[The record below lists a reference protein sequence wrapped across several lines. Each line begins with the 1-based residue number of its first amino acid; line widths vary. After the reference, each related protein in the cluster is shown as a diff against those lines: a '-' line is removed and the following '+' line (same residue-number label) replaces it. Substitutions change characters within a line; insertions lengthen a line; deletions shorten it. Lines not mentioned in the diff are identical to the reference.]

1 MIHAL
6 SRGLKVASTVIW
18 LMAIV
23 LEVVPLVR
31 AAEAKFTRHYKLFYL
46 YLGFILLRDLWL
58 LGVYFRWP
66 KFYTYAYWSSEPVG
80 VLVGCGLVWEVYKV
94 ALARYPGTAR
104 MARNALAFLFIFAST
119 RIFVKAWNRPT
130 WIPHRTGY
138 EIECDLRI
146 VQLALLAGLV
156 VLFVCYAIRLGR
168 NLKGIIYGYGLF
180 LVTSVVN
187 LTLRYD
193 LGDSF
198 QRSWAYIQP
207 FCYLLVLLVWSVALW
222 SYAPIPEPTSE
233 PRLEA
238 DYESLVA
245 AAKRKLYSARS
256 QVLKA
261 MRP

>member
-1 MIHAL
+1 MIRAL

-31 AAEAKFTRHYKLFYL
+31 AAEAKFIRHYKLFYS
-46 YLGFILLRDLWL
+46 YLAFILLRDLWL

-66 KFYTYAYWSSEPVG
+66 KFYPYAYWYSEPIG

-94 ALARYPGTAR
+94 ALARFPGAAR
-104 MARNALAFLFIFAST
+104 MARNVLAFLFIFAST

-130 WIPHRTGY
+130 WIPDRTGY
-138 EIECDLRI
+138 EIERDLRI
-146 VQLALLAGLV
+146 VQVALLAGLV
-156 VLFVCYAIRLGR
+156 VLFACYAIPLGR
-168 NLKGIIYGYGLF
+168 NLKGIIYGYSLF

-198 QRSWAYIQP
+198 QRSWEYMQA
-207 FCYLLVLLVWSVALW
+207 FCYLFVLLVWCVALW
-222 SYAPIPEPTSE
+222 SYAPIPEPTTE

-238 DYESLVA
+238 NYESLVA
-245 AAKRKLYSARS
+245 ATKRKLHLARS
-256 QVLKA
+256 YVLKA
-261 MRP
+261 MGP

>member
-1 MIHAL
+1 MIRSL

-18 LMAIV
+18 LVAIV
-23 LEVVPLVR
+23 LEGVPLVR
-31 AAEAKFTRHYKLFYL
+31 AIEAKFIRHYKLFYL

-58 LGVYFRWP
+58 FGVYFRWP
-66 KFYTYAYWSSEPVG
+66 KFYIYAYWCSEPVG

-104 MARNALAFLFIFAST
+104 MARNALAFLFIFATT
-119 RIFVKAWNRPT
+119 RIFVKAWNGPT
-130 WIPHRTGY
+130 WIPQRTGY
-138 EIECDLRI
+138 EIERDLRI
-146 VQLALLAGLV
+146 VQVALLAGLI
-156 VLFVCYAIRLGR
+156 VLFVCYAIPIGR
-168 NLKGIIYGYGLF
+168 NLKGIICGYGLF

-187 LTLRYD
+187 LTLRYN

-198 QRSWAYIQP
+198 QHSWAYVQP
-207 FCYLLVLLVWSVALW
+207 FCYLLVLLVWCVTLW
-222 SYAPIPEPTSE
+222 SYAPVPEPTSE

-245 AAKRKLYSARS
+245 ATKRKLHSARS
-256 QVLKA
+256 HVLKA

>member
-1 MIHAL
+1 MIRAL

-18 LMAIV
+18 LMTIV

-31 AAEAKFTRHYKLFYL
+31 ASEAKFIRHYKLFYS
-46 YLGFILLRDLWL
+46 YLGFVLLRDLWL

-66 KFYTYAYWSSEPVG
+66 KFYAYAYWSSEPVG
-80 VLVGCGLVWEVYKV
+80 VLVGCALVWEVYKV
-94 ALARYPGTAR
+94 ALAQYPGTAR
-104 MARNALAFLFIFAST
+104 MARNVLAFLFIFAST

-138 EIECDLRI
+138 EIERDLRI
-146 VQLALLAGLV
+146 VQVALLAGLV
-156 VLFVCYAIRLGR
+156 VLFVCYAIPLGR
-168 NLKGIIYGYGLF
+168 NLKGIIYGYSLF

-207 FCYLLVLLVWSVALW
+207 FCYLFVLLVWCVALW
-222 SYAPIPEPTSE
+222 SYAPIPEPANE
-233 PRLEA
+233 PQLEA

-245 AAKRKLYSARS
+245 TTKRKVQSARGYL
-256 QVLKA
+256 LKA